1 MVELLAGCPA
11 RIFTVCECQARR
23 QVDPPLAYSVNGRVS
38 SLTFSQLKTSIF
50 SINTFDKLK
59 QIKFLKLR
67 ISCFAKS
74 TMIKQNFNMSTQN
87 FKTNVIQNFSF
98 FNMSILKLANF
109 LFSTILMKII
119 SQLRKNF
126 NNFSNLQ
133 CQKNNN
139 NIFLN
144 ISMSY
149 FNFA

>member
-1 MVELLAGCPA
+1 M
-11 RIFTVCECQARR
+11 RISNKLKKNYLKRA
-23 QVDPPLAYSVNGRVS
+23 
-38 SLTFSQLKTSIF
+38 FSQSKASIFLINVIESFKQIEKQIFQINIF
-50 SINTFDKLK
+50 SINIFDKFK

-67 ISCFAKS
+67 TSCFAKS
-74 TMIKQNFNMSTQN
+74 TMIKRNFNMSTQN
-87 FKTNVIQNFSF
+87 IKTNVIQNFSF
-98 FNMSILKLANF
+98 FNVSILKFANF